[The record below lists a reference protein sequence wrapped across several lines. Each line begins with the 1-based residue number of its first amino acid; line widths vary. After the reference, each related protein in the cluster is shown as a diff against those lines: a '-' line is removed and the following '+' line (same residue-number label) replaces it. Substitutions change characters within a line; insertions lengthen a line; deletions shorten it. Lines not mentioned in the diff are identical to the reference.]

1 MMVSTLCG
9 YNLLVGGNE
18 ELEPDLEILEK
29 LADEAFKM
37 ADKNHRGAIAYD
49 EFIPWAR
56 SNRDLMIA
64 LEKLS
69 KPLTESKE
77 DLDEIDSAR
86 TQPDDSDHDIDDIPS
101 QLHQTKSLNDILKG
115 PVGGDENL
123 AVVQWTSQIHSP
135 TTYIPSKKD
144 KEGPKSHLELNW
156 AFGYNGSISKKN
168 VRYLPGLDS
177 NQNVRC
183 GRAVF
188 PVAAVAVILDL
199 KMNKQQF
206 YQGHSERITCLA
218 VHPND
223 IKYLR
228 SCGAEG
234 AVLYWTIGGVQVK
247 SSSSLRDVTWATNS
261 AVFAWGTQGIWP
273 PGSDFTDVNSCDA
286 SPDLGV
292 IISGDDFKKVNLYR
306 YPCVVKGAVRLTY
319 TGHGSHVMGVVL
331 SCSRQYV
338 ASIGGADNSL
348 LVWNHFLEIE
358 DSDADNATV
367 SSSGSASASASAK
380 SNVGAHS
387 DDWLMNEPTQ
397 GDEFM
402 AVKPWKSAIIEPSQ
416 WEEATG
422 ASDCDLALQWVHGF
436 SVTRPLFSSNYLFY
450 SSAGDI
456 VYPAAALGIIYRKN
470 TKKQCFIQGA
480 HDDEILSMAI
490 HPSGQIFASGQSG
503 KNAAI
508 VVWNSDDTQTIRR
521 LDKAHQRGVSQLA
534 FNTQGN
540 LLASLGLDNDN
551 SLAIHNWSSGI
562 EILRTPID
570 KGKVLCLCFFHLDS
584 DVSSKSSEET
594 VVTGGEKLLKFWTFQ
609 GKNVKSQRAMWG
621 DYKRTTVLSVVSG
634 SKGTCITG
642 TKEGDL
648 LLWKDYK
655 VTYSVNLF
663 NFRILSNHHGIYFY

>member
-1 MMVSTLCG
+1 LCLSKLLIGTRGSDIFEAVLPKLPTDPFLITTLSRGHYSGDLCG
-9 YNLLVGGNE
+9 LASHPKKDIVATCGGDKTLRVWSILDHSQISMCTLPNIGTCLTFNTQGDRVVVGLDDGTVIVLNAE
-18 ELEPDLEILEK
+18 TTELTTITSWKHCSRPISDIKFATQDLYLAVGCRDTSVYLYRGLDEK
-29 LADEAFKM
+29 NGSKKTFVRHSVCKG
-37 ADKNHRGAIAYD
+37 HSGAI
-49 EFIPWAR
+49 
-56 SNRDLMIA
+56 
-64 LEKLS
+64 
-69 KPLTESKE
+69 TH
-77 DLDEIDSAR
+77 IDF
-86 TQPDDSDHDIDDIPS
+86 
-101 QLHQTKSLNDILKG
+101 
-115 PVGGDENL
+115 
-123 AVVQWTSQIHSP
+123 
-135 TTYIPSKKD
+135 TT
-144 KEGPKSHLELNW
+144 
-156 AFGYNGSISKKN
+156 
-168 VRYLPGLDS
+168 
-177 NQNVRC
+177 
-183 GRAVF
+183 
-188 PVAAVAVILDL
+188 
-199 KMNKQQF
+199 
-206 YQGHSERITCLA
+206 
-218 VHPND
+218 D